1 MSSTLN
7 APLIEMN
14 KITKFYTMA
23 REKMTV
29 LHEVSLT
36 VARGDFLA
44 IVGPSGSGKSTL
56 MNIIGCL
63 DLPSE
68 GSYKLEGL
76 EVTGQSDNKLT
87 EIRNKKIGFIFQG
100 YHLLPKLT
108 ALENCELPLIYRGLP
123 GKERRMRAMEALDRV
138 GLGDRMNHRQNE
150 LSGGQQQRVGIARA
164 LATNPPILLA
174 DEPTG
179 ALDSK
184 TGMEVLNMM
193 DELHRAGQTIVLITH
208 DMEVAK
214 RASRTVI
221 IRDGVLTERE
231 QERRD
236 SDETYARSQ
245 DGSQE
250 RLIQQA

>member
-1 MSSTLN
+1 MSIN
-7 APLIEMN
+7 PNIPLIEMTN
-14 KITKFYTMA
+14 ITKSYMMA
-23 REKMTV
+23 REKTTV

-36 VARGDFLA
+36 VNHGDFLA

-76 EVTGQSDNKLT
+76 EVTGQNDNKLT
-87 EIRNKKIGFIFQG
+87 EMRNKKIGFIFQG

-123 GKERRMRAMEALDRV
+123 GKERRMRAMEALERV
-138 GLGDRMNHRQNE
+138 GLGQKMNHRQNE

-164 LATNPPILLA
+164 LATNPPMLLA

-184 TGMEVLNMM
+184 TGLEVLDMM
-193 DELHRAGQTIVLITH
+193 EELNRAGQTIVLITH
-208 DMEVAK
+208 DMEIAS
-214 RASRTVI
+214 RARRTVI
-221 IRDGVLTERE
+221 IRDGVLTE
-231 QERRD
+231 QERRV
-236 SDETYARSQ
+236 SHETLARTQ
-245 DGSQE
+245 DGNKE
-250 RLIQQA
+250 RIVQQA

>member
-1 MSSTLN
+1 MN
-7 APLIEMN
+7 AAANIPLIEMSN
-14 KITKFYTMA
+14 ITKSYVMA
-23 REKMTV
+23 REKTTV
-29 LHEVSLT
+29 LHKVSLK
-36 VARGDFLA
+36 VDHGDFLA

-63 DLPSE
+63 DLPTE

-87 EIRNKKIGFIFQG
+87 EMRNKKIGFIFQG

-108 ALENCELPLIYRGLP
+108 ALENCELPLIYRGLS
-123 GKERRMRAMEALDRV
+123 GKERRLRAMDALERV
-138 GLGDRMNHRQNE
+138 GLGQRMHHRQSE
-150 LSGGQQQRVGIARA
+150 LSGGQQQRVAIARA
-164 LATNPPILLA
+164 LATNPPMLLA

-184 TGMEVLNMM
+184 TGMEVLGMM
-193 DELHRAGQTIVLITH
+193 EELNRAGQTIVLITH

-214 RASRTVI
+214 LASRTVI
-221 IRDGVLTERE
+221 IRDGVLSEQA
-231 QERRD
+231 QERRS
-236 SDETYARSQ
+236 SDETYARLQ

-250 RLIQQA
+250 RIVQQA

>member
-1 MSSTLN
+1 MSTKPN
-7 APLIEMN
+7 VPLIEMTA
-14 KITKFYTMA
+14 ITKSYMMA
-23 REKMTV
+23 REKTTV
-29 LHEVSLT
+29 LHEVSLKVT
-36 VARGDFLA
+36 HGDFLA

-87 EIRNKKIGFIFQG
+87 EMRNKKIGFIFQG

-108 ALENCELPLIYRGLP
+108 ALENCELPLIYRGLS
-123 GKERRMRAMEALDRV
+123 GKERKLRAMDALERV
-138 GLGDRMNHRQNE
+138 GLGQKLHHRQNE
-150 LSGGQQQRVGIARA
+150 LSGGQQQRVAIARA
-164 LATNPPILLA
+164 LATNPPMLLA

-184 TGMEVLNMM
+184 TGMEVLSMM
-193 DELHRAGQTIVLITH
+193 EELNRAGQTIVLITH

-221 IRDGVLTERE
+221 IRDGVLTEQE
-231 QERRD
+231 QGRRG
-236 SDETYARSQ
+236 SDETYAGLQ

-250 RLIQQA
+250 RLVQQA